1 MMLRRCMGFASAIG
15 VVLLSDP
22 AFSQA
27 SDYVRTDPHVR
38 LRTQAGLPVASAVGD
53 IRILNEAYLAGGGA
67 SSLVAR
73 RGRSGRW
80 TVSFVIQRPGDPTQ
94 SWTLGRTTAAALEKV
109 LHDPG
114 AFAPQPA
121 PAEFASCLDP
131 PFTRTEV
138 SWKGRTEVIQQDCG
152 TWGAVARIQNLL
164 ESGMPD

>member
-1 MMLRRCMGFASAIG
+1 MGFASAIG
-15 VVLLSDP
+15 AVLLSGP
-22 AFSQA
+22 ALSQA

-53 IRILNEAYLAGGGA
+53 IRILNQAYLAGGGA

-73 RGRSGRW
+73 RERSGRW
-80 TVSFVIQRPGDPTQ
+80 TVSFVMLKPGDPVQ
-94 SWTLGRTTAAALEKV
+94 SWTLGRTTAAALEEV
-109 LHDPG
+109 LDDPG

-131 PFTRTEV
+131 PFTRMEV
-138 SWKGRTEVIQQDCG
+138 NWKGRAEVTQQDCG
-152 TWGAVARIQNLL
+152 TWGVVARIQNLL